1 MASLSEM
8 LQDVRSQAEVCLYSG
23 GRVVDLRAG
32 VVAMANL
39 PLPPCS
45 KYHHVAAE
53 TMVIE
58 NSFGRNRKET
68 LGSLQRLSTALN
80 ILEKYGCNLTNPNR
94 PKYWR
99 TVKHNN
105 PVFRATVDAIQGGR
119 AVLCLYGYS
128 NQQPDGLS
136 FPDDVTDPDVG
147 RVAAVTLEVM
157 SLRMELEMLI
167 KEAHPHPEFYE
178 RIIPTLRHK
187 DVGLNT
193 DAVISSCRADSQ
205 TKSLAFS
212 LYRRSSRESNRS
224 HSLSANNQSLR
235 SIQVF
240 STFSSKHPENCAICG
255 IFRISAHCLTCLQGL
270 CSDCDR
276 LYHSYPERANHHRTA
291 VTSSTSSKNRSN
303 ESSSTWRCL
312 HCTKVNSIQDV
323 LCDECEQPRLEPL
336 GSKEEECQPAT
347 IIGLLSFGVSQA
359 LAIACFFLNIETD
372 GGHSAALFPN
382 DTELLGLNHSPA
394 NSQYISNCIE
404 ETSFNHVTSVII
416 T

>member
-1 MASLSEM
+1 MPSLSEQ
-8 LQDVRSQAEVCLYSG
+8 LQEVRSRAEVGLYSG
-23 GRVVDLRAG
+23 GRVVEVRAG
-32 VVAMANL
+32 VMAIANL

-45 KYHHVAAE
+45 KYQHISAE

-58 NSFGRNRKET
+58 NSSGSNRKET
-68 LGSLQRLSTALN
+68 LASLQRLSTALN

-167 KEAHPHPEFYE
+167 KETHPHPEFYE
-178 RIIPTLRHK
+178 RILATLRHK

-193 DAVISSCRADSQ
+193 DAVVYYSSAISCNSDGQS
-205 TKSLAFS
+205 KSLAFPLHHHS
-212 LYRRSSRESNRS
+212 TRGSSHS
-224 HSLSANNQSLR
+224 HSLSSNHQGLR

-240 STFSSKHPENCAICG
+240 STSSNKHPGGAVLEIEYFHMDV
-255 IFRISAHCLTCLQGL
+255 FRAGL
-270 CSDCDR
+270 
-276 LYHSYPERANHHRTA
+276 
-291 VTSSTSSKNRSN
+291 SSILAS
-303 ESSSTWRCL
+303 L
-312 HCTKVNSIQDV
+312 VQ
-323 LCDECEQPRLEPL
+323 
-336 GSKEEECQPAT
+336 
-347 IIGLLSFGVSQA
+347 IGPGFAKL
-359 LAIACFFLNIETD
+359 
-372 GGHSAALFPN
+372 
-382 DTELLGLNHSPA
+382 
-394 NSQYISNCIE
+394 
-404 ETSFNHVTSVII
+404 
-416 T
+416 